1 MRWHFPATPNNR
13 VQRPLAALAL
23 LLATTV
29 SAAAAGQSF
38 DCVIDPSEVVKLGSP
53 ITGVLAEVL
62 VNRGDVVTRGQ
73 PVAVLESSIEASTV
87 RLNRFKAE
95 STAKIDE
102 QKERLKL
109 AQSRVERTGNVRG
122 LVVTQDKYEELHAE
136 AGVAEQELLREQ
148 QDRQLSQ
155 LELERSQATLDQRT
169 IRSTIDGIVTEKKL
183 SAGEFVNQEGYIV
196 TVSRLDPLHVE
207 VFLPVIHY
215 RQVQVGMEGHVRP
228 APPIEDTYTASV
240 SVVDHVFDPASGTFG
255 VRLALPNPG
264 NLLPGGQRCKVTF
277 DFANE
282 PPVRTDR

>member
-1 MRWHFPATPNNR
+1 MHWHFPAIPNSPMR
-13 VQRPLAALAL
+13 RPIAALAI
-23 LLATTV
+23 LLATTAA
-29 SAAAAGQSF
+29 AAAAGQSF

-95 STAKIDE
+95 STAKIDA
-102 QKERLKL
+102 QQERLKL
-109 AQSRVERTGNVRG
+109 AQSRVERTGSPRG

-136 AGVAEQELLREQ
+136 AGVAEQDLLREK

-169 IRSTIDGIVTEKKL
+169 IRSTVDGIVTEKKL

-215 RQVQVGMEGHVRP
+215 KQVHVGMEGSVHP
-228 APPIEDTYTASV
+228 APPIEDTYTAKV

-277 DFANE
+277 DFPNE
-282 PPVRTDR
+282 PPPRTDR